1 VSEAFDPRE
10 RESIRHDLAS
20 GDEEVRRLA
29 VERVVLLPADE
40 ALPVLANSLGDASW
54 RVRKAAVECL
64 AGAPE
69 DWPVADH
76 LLGALSDG
84 ENPGRRNAA
93 VEALVRIGRRM
104 VDALIAASGSPDV
117 DVRKLVVDALAGI
130 GSERGAPRLAAL
142 LADEDPNV
150 RGAAADALAAIGGA
164 SALRALTET
173 ALRESEEPM
182 VRFSALRGLARL
194 EAPLTANDLA
204 SALGDPLLRPVAFGA
219 LGRTADPEGL
229 EVLLKGLESASRA
242 TREAAIEA
250 LLRVVSRSDPDEADA
265 LCARIR
271 GAARATSA
279 TLDDAVL
286 RLAEADLGTR
296 LLLSQFLGIVATGA
310 VVLPLLRAARADEAL
325 AEVALGALESL
336 GDTAEDQLDLQW
348 DTLDSELRTQAC
360 EVLGRTLGA
369 RGAARLLAALCEPDP
384 VLRTAAAGALARR
397 GEPSAVVP
405 LVRRLQL
412 VTDDLE
418 PEAEEERAALI
429 DALVRIATSPSGTSE
444 LRNGSNLAIDLLV
457 ESFETATEPV
467 RLATAR
473 VLGEIGGR
481 HHESLVA
488 LLVQDPSPAV
498 RRAAVA
504 ALARMPGDARS
515 EALRLA
521 LADEAEPV
529 RIAAA
534 AAVGAG
540 DDPGAQGALER
551 LFCDE
556 DAEVRAA
563 AVRAIAEHQ
572 HRSAADVARSLLPRV
587 RELLI
592 GALGDCGPVALAA
605 VEAFEQ
611 IAPMLALDPVRE
623 VLGHADA
630 EVVQSAV
637 RCIRLHGN
645 ESDVAALIPLVSHP
659 HWAVRAGAIEALA
672 ERRSKAAIPR
682 FLRCLDGETDE
693 FVRGSL
699 LRALERLEEA

>member
-1 VSEAFDPRE
+1 VSEPLDPRE
-10 RESIRHDLAS
+10 GESIRHDLTS
-20 GDEEVRRLA
+20 SDEEVRRLA
-29 VERVVLLPADE
+29 VERVVLLSADE
-40 ALPVLANSLGDASW
+40 ALPVLADRLGDASW

-69 DWPVADH
+69 DWPVAKH

-104 VDALIAASGSPDV
+104 VDALLAASNSPDV

-130 GSERGAPRLAAL
+130 GSERGTPRLAAL
-142 LADEDPNV
+142 LGDEDPNV
-150 RGAAADALAAIGGA
+150 RGAAADALAAIGGGA
-164 SALRALTET
+164 AVRALTET

-194 EAPLTANDLA
+194 EAPLTANELA
-204 SALGDPLLRPVAFGA
+204 SALGDSLLRPVAFGA
-219 LGRTADPEGL
+219 LGRIADPEGL
-229 EVLLKGLESASRA
+229 EVLLKGIESASRA

-250 LLRVVSRSDPDEADA
+250 LLRVVSRSEPGEADA

-271 GAARATSA
+271 GAALAAQATF
-279 TLDDAVL
+279 DDAVL
-286 RLAEADLGTR
+286 RLADADLGTR
-296 LLLSQFLGIVATGA
+296 LLLAQFLGIVATGD

-336 GDTAEDQLDLQW
+336 GDIAEDRLDLQW
-348 DTLDSELRTQAC
+348 DTLDGELRTQAC

-369 RGAARLLAALCEPDP
+369 RGAVRLMAALDEPDP
-384 VLRTAAAGALARR
+384 TLRAAAAGALARR
-397 GEPSAVVP
+397 GEPTAVVP

-418 PEAEEERAALI
+418 PEAEEERSALI
-429 DALVRIATSPSGTSE
+429 DALVRIATSPAAASE
-444 LRNGSNLAIDLLV
+444 LRNGSNAAIELLA

-473 VLGEIGGR
+473 VLGEVGGR
-481 HHESLVA
+481 HHASLMA

-504 ALARMPGDARS
+504 ALARMPADARS

-534 AAVGAG
+534 AALGAG
-540 DDPGAQGALER
+540 DDPGAQDALER
-551 LFCDE
+551 LLCDE
-556 DAEVRAA
+556 DCDVRAA

-572 HRSAADVARSLLPRV
+572 HRSAAGVAESSLPRV

-592 GALGDCGPVALAA
+592 AALGDRGPVVLAA

-611 IAPMLALDPVRE
+611 IAPLLAVEPVRE
-623 VLGHADA
+623 VLAHADP

-637 RCIRLHGN
+637 RCIRRHGD
-645 ESDVAALIPLVSHP
+645 ESDVAALIPLISHP
-659 HWAVRAGAIEALA
+659 HWAVRTGAIEALA
-672 ERRSKAAIPR
+672 ERRSRAAIPL
-682 FLRCLDGETDE
+682 FLRGLDGETDE
-693 FVRGSL
+693 FVRGAL